1 MSFPYPRANCR
12 SDRPCRPIAGVAGP
26 RASPHCPAR
35 YVYGDILDR
44 SSHLQSILWTTFIPR
59 NSYDGPVAD
68 IAGPRHEA
76 GEAPGCEGAL
86 ADDLGWGLGMI
97 FRGYVKAAN
106 AAVADLPGGPRGY
119 QVLSAA
125 AQGTV
130 NSQLAL
136 AQHLGVDRTVMTYL
150 LDDLEAASLLE
161 RRPDPADRRARRIV
175 ATEKGNELLASL
187 NDRLRAA
194 EAHLLAPLEAETRDT
209 FRAQVRLL
217 ATQLD
222 ALDPPDSL
230 CDLADE
236 VDTEIPAPRQR
247 VRSARSR

>member
-1 MSFPYPRANCR
+1 MIISTEHLISNA
-12 SDRPCRPIAGVAGP
+12 SRP
-26 RASPHCPAR
+26 SP
-35 YVYGDILDR
+35 
-44 SSHLQSILWTTFIPR
+44 
-59 NSYDGPVAD
+59 YDGLVDD
-68 IAGPRHEA
+68 IAGHRHEV
-76 GEAPGCEGAL
+76 GDAPGCAYVL

-97 FRGYVKAAN
+97 FRAYVKAAH

-125 AQGTV
+125 ARGTV
-130 NSQLAL
+130 GSQLAL

-150 LDDLEAASLLE
+150 LDDLEAASLIE
-161 RRPDPADRRARRIV
+161 RRPDPADRRAHRIV
-175 ATEKGNELLASL
+175 ATQKGNELLTSL

-194 EAHLLAPLEAETRDT
+194 EAHLLAPLGDETLAT

-222 ALDPPDSL
+222 ALDPPDSP

-236 VDTEIPAPRQR
+236 VDAEIPRR
-247 VRSARSR
+247 